1 MKELSIKDLMTTG
14 VYSALYFICVG
25 LGTLMGVVF
34 SHSANMMYAPVFAA
48 LLSGT
53 VYMLLIAKVGKWGAI
68 SLLGLVMASFF
79 FLSGHFVLSFLPSL
93 IFGLLADGIAKL
105 GTYRHKLYNLIS
117 YVVFSFGNLGPIVLM
132 WFMREAYIRRLLEKG
147 KDMTY
152 IQNVMIDFTVT
163 NVLQLFVLIALA
175 GLVGGLFGQHILRK
189 HFAKAGMVKL

>member
-53 VYMLLIAKVGKWGAI
+53 VYMLLIAKVRKWGAI

-93 IFGLLADGIAKL
+93 IFGLLADGIGKL
-105 GTYRHKLYNLIS
+105 GKYRHKLYNLIS